1 MKGRCVLGYQGP
13 GCLRSIDLLRAN
25 VDVREDSATETAQ
38 AFQDVQAPK
47 SSGMA
52 AMNARNALPG

>member
-1 MKGRCVLGYQGP
+1 LGYQGP
-13 GCLRSIDLLRAN
+13 GWLRSIDLLRAN

-47 SSGMA
+47 SSGVA